1 MCQEIIGMDDMM
13 AIYEIT
19 DLFGIDRESISVPLE
34 RAGAGSVAGE
44 PGGDIE
50 IVAPEAVTTREWLH
64 TLRSSLHEL
73 GFELQEPEDEPW

>member
-34 RAGAGSVAGE
+34 RGGTGSVAGE

-50 IVAPEAVTTREWLH
+50 IVAPAVVTTREWLPK
-64 TLRSSLHEL
+64 LRSSLHEL
-73 GFELQEPEDEPW
+73 GFELQEPKDEPW